1 MPGGQSW
8 HASCCIPVHPSWQAT
23 RGAGLVIGT
32 GASHAHAGDA
42 EGPVVGGLPAPFLC
56 AKDSRDKKK
65 PGIAGLFAEAPT
77 PGRAGTGGIQI
88 SPPDVDIEPLLPLTS
103 ESDATGQLI
112 VRSLRRRRGES
123 NGRTPSGGCFSA
135 PADGWHS
142 PSVRMTVAAAARD
155 APPWPVPGA
164 PCAVAAA
171 RPHAARRAKKS
182 RGEDDSHPH
191 SCVAGWAMASRGAGD
206 NPLPPRAAGWGK
218 G

>member
-1 MPGGQSW
+1 MARFLLYSRAPVVASDQGRRAGNWNRGQPC
-8 HASCCIPVHPSWQAT
+8 ARRGC
-23 RGAGLVIGT
+23 RGAGSRGT
-32 GASHAHAGDA
+32 T
-42 EGPVVGGLPAPFLC
+42 GPFFIC
-56 AKDSRDKKK
+56 AQDSRDKKK

-112 VRSLRRRRGES
+112 VRSLRRQRGES
-123 NGRTPSGGCFSA
+123 NGRTPSAGCFSA

-155 APPWPVPGA
+155 APLWPVPGA

-171 RPHAARRAKKS
+171 RPHAARRVKKS

-191 SCVAGWAMASRGAGD
+191 SCVAGWATASPAG
-206 NPLPPRAAGWGK
+206 
-218 G
+218 